1 MTEESILDFLD
12 GNLGASEEEELL
24 HRLAVSP
31 ERRNLL
37 KQHLQMRELT
47 ASLARRQYVPVPKMV
62 TASLFTT
69 LAANGYAGPR
79 VPSELNQKEALQ
91 ASLEKNLDKSAE
103 KIVAAKSVPNFR
115 RSLAIASIVSFLMGA
130 AALYMLMPEAR
141 QDKFA
146 ASVSNMFRGTT
157 STPIA
162 ASISFQSPVV
172 PIPDLPVV
180 SNLRTNN
187 KSAVEKDKSD
197 ASVGNSILN
206 NRVDANIIP
215 ITKVIGSND
224 IAENLTLNSDQ
235 VQNISTVDSK
245 NPLLIISFDDVHGTS
260 MTAKSPFD
268 PVNFNDNVTPTF
280 ADRFTFSFR
289 AGEGKA
295 PGNSQALTGSLL
307 ELRAS
312 YDISDWLV
320 AKVSAGRFMPY
331 ETQAIAAQP
340 GFNTDGIPLLQ
351 LSPVLQYRYM
361 AGVEMGLKFNMFEA
375 PFEISGGF
383 ISDLQGSIIPRAGF
397 FTNLAVND
405 NFSMNLGVE
414 GMIYT
419 HDIRSSIRSAQNSF
433 AGVHPLLIGSLQ
445 EKESTGFIGPA
456 IEMVWR
462 F

>member
-1 MTEESILDFLD
+1 MTEERILDFLD

-47 ASLARRQYVPVPKMV
+47 ASLARRQFVPVPKMV

-69 LAANGYAGPR
+69 LAANGYAGPHI
-79 VPSELNQKEALQ
+79 PSELNQKESLV

-103 KIVAAKSVPNFR
+103 KIVAAKSVLHFG
-115 RSLAIASIVSFLMGA
+115 RSLVIASIVSFLMGA
-130 AALYMLMPEAR
+130 AILYMLMPEAR

-146 ASVSNMFRGTT
+146 ASVSNIFRGTST
-157 STPIA
+157 TPIS
-162 ASISFQSPVV
+162 ASLSLQSPNVS
-172 PIPDLPVV
+172 IPDQQSVT
-180 SNLRTNN
+180 NLRTNN
-187 KSAVEKDKSD
+187 NSAIRRKKSE
-197 ASVGNSILN
+197 ASVRNSLLT
-206 NRVDANIIP
+206 NRVEANFIP
-215 ITKVIGSND
+215 VTELISSND
-224 IAENLTLNSDQ
+224 LAENFPANSQ
-235 VQNISTVDSK
+235 KVANISTVDCK
-245 NPLLIISFDDVHGTS
+245 IPLAVTLSSDIHGTP
-260 MTAKSPFD
+260 MTVKTPFD
-268 PVNFNDNVTPTF
+268 PVNYNEHSDRSFLE
-280 ADRFTFSFR
+280 RFTFSFR

-295 PGNSQALTGSLL
+295 PGNSQALSGSLI
-307 ELRAS
+307 EARAS
-312 YDISDWLV
+312 YDISDLLV
-320 AKVSAGRFMPY
+320 AKISIGSFMPY
-331 ETQAIAAQP
+331 ETQAITAKP
-340 GFNTDGIPLLQ
+340 GFNNDGIPLLQ
-351 LSPVLQYRYM
+351 LSSVLQYKYM
-361 AGVEMGLKFNMFEA
+361 MGAEVGAKFNMFNA

-383 ISDLQGSIIPRAGF
+383 ITDLNGSIVPRAGF
-397 FTNLAVND
+397 FTSLAVND

-433 AGVHPLLIGSLQ
+433 VGVHPLLIGSLQ